1 VLPSCSGRNADC
13 VTNTSTASTSM
24 GAGEMVDYTVESERL
39 NTSEARGKVVVEIS

>member
-1 VLPSCSGRNADC
+1 
-13 VTNTSTASTSM
+13 M